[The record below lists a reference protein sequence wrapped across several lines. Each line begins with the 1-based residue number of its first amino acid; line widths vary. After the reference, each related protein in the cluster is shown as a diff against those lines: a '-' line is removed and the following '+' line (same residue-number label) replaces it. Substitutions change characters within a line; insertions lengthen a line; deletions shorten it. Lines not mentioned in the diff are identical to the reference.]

1 MNFHSERFL
10 FNRGNCWYIKILQS
24 KCSNLWPK
32 SLTNLRIYIYICIG
46 MMLIKSVHFSFFFL
60 LPNTPNILMSAIFLF
75 FAISDK
81 IIISHKCSRNI
92 YYRIHLP
99 FSARNKCLMLGVD
112 RNLNDRGIRKPIN
125 GHHAYLTISVV
136 IITLHDEY
144 TILDIT
150 GLKQ

>member
-1 MNFHSERFL
+1 
-10 FNRGNCWYIKILQS
+10 
-24 KCSNLWPK
+24 
-32 SLTNLRIYIYICIG
+32 

-60 LPNTPNILMSAIFLF
+60 LQNIPNILMSAIFLF

-92 YYRIHLP
+92 YYRIHSP
-99 FSARNKCLMLGVD
+99 FGARNKCLMLGVD
-112 RNLNDRGIRKPIN
+112 RNLNDRGIKKAIN

-136 IITLHDEY
+136 IVTLHDEY

-150 GLKQ
+150 GLKQQKSLPLHFYIYYTQFHNSFYSVFFGTNKCSDTQESISDRFQCKI